1 MVIFTGYLL
10 SQKKNNGYLLWL
22 CLYIELYICSIYLL
36 FKENVIGKISIDFLI
51 IEWNFKS
58 IKNI

>member
-1 MVIFTGYLL
+1 MVIFIGYLL
-10 SQKKNNGYLLWL
+10 SKKKKRYLLWL
-22 CLYIELYICSIYLL
+22 CLYIELYISSIYLL

-51 IEWNFKS
+51 IEWNLKS

>member
-22 CLYIELYICSIYLL
+22 CLYIKLYISSIYLL

-51 IEWNFKS
+51 IEWNLKS